1 MAEWYSKSHDID
13 VFVDDGSKKAPKF
26 DPRRKLIAYWPGD
39 VRTEFK
45 TGPGHELWL
54 MRDTPPGKY
63 TIYLNLYDR
72 KGNPS
77 PGRVTPF
84 VVFGSEIF
92 AMPDMKLPQEKKAV
106 AVGTLTMTEDRNLS
120 FQGAT
125 PEIHRRFLE
134 QQKERN
140 RKNLRR
146 DGFHPLGALSRGT
159 ERKEG
164 TWQTCSSAL
173 KDISLIH
180 RGTPPVP
187 GAGLGLTRIAP
198 GVGARTRPRTFTAVL
213 AQLHRL
219 LSPIRARVGGL
230 EQQPGA
236 SYRLPTSPR
245 DLILL

>member
-1 MAEWYSKSHDID
+1 MVVLFPYYNKEGTPEEIADLKERLEKAEKDAKKGRIRNPILIMAEWYSKSHDID

-26 DPRRKLIAYWPGD
+26 DPRRKFIAYWPGD

-54 MRDTPPGKY
+54 MCDTPPGKY

-134 QQKERN
+134 QQKER
-140 RKNLRR
+140 KSKK
-146 DGFHPLGALSRGT
+146 P
-159 ERKEG
+159 
-164 TWQTCSSAL
+164 
-173 KDISLIH
+173 
-180 RGTPPVP
+180 
-187 GAGLGLTRIAP
+187 
-198 GVGARTRPRTFTAVL
+198 
-213 AQLHRL
+213 
-219 LSPIRARVGGL
+219 
-230 EQQPGA
+230 
-236 SYRLPTSPR
+236 
-245 DLILL
+245 